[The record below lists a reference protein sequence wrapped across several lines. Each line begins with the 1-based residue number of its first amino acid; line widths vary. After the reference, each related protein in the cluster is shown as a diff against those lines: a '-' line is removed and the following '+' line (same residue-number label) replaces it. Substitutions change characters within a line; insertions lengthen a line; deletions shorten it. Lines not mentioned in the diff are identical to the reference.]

1 MTAFD
6 RNAHWQGVYSSKA
19 ETEVS
24 WFEQDAALSLA
35 LIEGTGLGRDGIVI
49 DVGGGASRLVDALL
63 ARGQAGVSVLDIS
76 AEALAVARRRLGA
89 QADAARWI
97 VSDITAWVPDRAY
110 DLWHDR
116 AAFHFLTEPADQQAY
131 RDVLD
136 KALKPGGHATIGTF
150 APDGPEKCSNLP
162 VARHDAASIGR
173 ILGPGFKLV
182 ETLRHDHRT
191 PWDSVQ
197 KFQFSIFRKA

>member
-6 RNAHWQGVYSSKA
+6 RTAHWQGVYSSKA

-63 ARGQAGVSVLDIS
+63 ARGQAGVSVIDIS

-136 KALKPGGHATIGTF
+136 KALKPGGQAIIGTF

-162 VARHDAASIGR
+162 VARHDAASIAR
-173 ILGPGFKLV
+173 ILGPDFTLV
-182 ETLRHDHRT
+182 ETLRHAHRT